1 MPKVTSARRARK
13 SKPPRRR
20 ALPRSAKT
28 ALKIGLPLVMVAAL
42 GGAGLWFVVSGEGA
56 RIADNAK
63 ATALALSARAGLRVD
78 NVLLSGR
85 NRLSRAS
92 VERAVSIRRGMPIM
106 AFDPQAAKTRLEK
119 LTWIRSAM
127 VERRLPDTIYIAI
140 NERRPLALWQF
151 KRRLALIDEEGV
163 IIIRSKLSPY
173 RDLPLV
179 VGEDAPRHAA
189 KLIAILRSHRRLAAE
204 LHALV
209 RVSNRRWNL
218 NFKNGVIA
226 RLPEKGTARAVATL
240 ARLVHRERLLDRDVV
255 MIDLRFA
262 DRLVVRTT
270 ARPDKKGN
278 KGKPKRRPPS
288 TRPSKDT

>member
-1 MPKVTSARRARK
+1 MPKVTSARRAKKART
-13 SKPPRRR
+13 PRRR
-20 ALPRSAKT
+20 FLPRSAKT
-28 ALKIGLPLVMVAAL
+28 ALKIGLPLGLV
-42 GGAGLWFVVSGEGA
+42 AGLSATGLWLAVSGEGA
-56 RIADNAK
+56 RIAENAR

-92 VERAVSIRRGMPIM
+92 VEHAVSIRRGMPIM

-119 LTWIRSAM
+119 LAWIRSAT
-127 VERRLPDTIYIAI
+127 VERRLPDTIYIHI
-140 NERRPLALWQF
+140 NERVPLALWQF
-151 KRRLALIDEEGV
+151 KRRLALIDEQGV
-163 IIIRSKLSPY
+163 IIIRSNLSRY
-173 RDLPLV
+173 RALPLV
-179 VGEDAPRHAA
+179 VGAGAHRHARR
-189 KLIAILRSHRRLAAE
+189 LIAILRTHRRLSAR

-218 NFKNGVIA
+218 KFKNGVIA

-240 ARLVHRERLLDRDVV
+240 ARLVDRERLLDRDVV

-270 ARPDKKGN
+270 ARPDNKGN
-278 KGKPKRRPPS
+278 KGKDRRQPPV
-288 TRPSKDT
+288 TAPSKDT

>member
-1 MPKVTSARRARK
+1 MPKVTSARRAKK

-20 ALPRSAKT
+20 SLPRSVKT
-28 ALKIGLPLVMVAAL
+28 VLKIGLPLVIVAAL
-42 GGAGLWFVVSGEGA
+42 GAAGLWFVVSGEGA

-119 LTWIRSAM
+119 LTWIRSAT

-140 NERRPLALWQF
+140 DERRPLALWQF

-189 KLIAILRSHRRLAAE
+189 KLIAILRSHRRLATE

-255 MIDLRFA
+255 MIDLRFT

-278 KGKPKRRPPS
+278 KGKPKQRPPS
-288 TRPSKDT
+288 TKTSKDT